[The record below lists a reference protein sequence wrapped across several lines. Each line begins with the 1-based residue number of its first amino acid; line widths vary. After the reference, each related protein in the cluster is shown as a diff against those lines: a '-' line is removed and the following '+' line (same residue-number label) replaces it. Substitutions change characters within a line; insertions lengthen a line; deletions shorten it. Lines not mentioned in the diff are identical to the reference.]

1 MTIPS
6 ALEVLRARAREDSDV
21 AAKALG
27 QVRHACQQAAARLD
41 QLLAYELEYR
51 QKLQSGLARGMVS
64 GDYEN
69 FQQFILTLET
79 AIAQHRYTLNQWKEK
94 VQQAIA
100 LWQDKQQRLNAL
112 STLHSRQAQAAQVR
126 EIRLDQKKMDEF
138 ARRAADARLNNS

>member
-1 MTIPS
+1 MF
-6 ALEVLRARAREDSDV
+6 
-21 AAKALG
+21 
-27 QVRHACQQAAARLD
+27 AAARLD

-112 STLHSRQAQAAQVR
+112 STLHSRQEQAAQVR
-126 EIRLDQKKMDEF
+126 ENRLDQKKMDEF
-138 ARRAADARLNNS
+138 ARRAADARRNNS